1 MNRIIMPSGENTS
14 STSRLQK
21 AVEMEQDIKS
31 AVKNG
36 ILGYGGI
43 IVSILFAFI
52 TIVAVSTDISISVE
66 SINELSSEFFL
77 LFFCSYASYI
87 CCADSGK
94 KAGKISKIYTDTI
107 KKFDEIHRMLVD
119 NKIHC
124 ILGDFCRDYIAQ
136 ELKNAKSRY
145 LVSVGIE
152 YDEYIA
158 KYASLDDQEIKELE
172 GLSMTQKKAL
182 ISANGVK
189 PIKLSPEQI
198 TRHESAYIRHSPLL
212 ISPSVMMGAKCT
224 VKFITS
230 FVIVICLGRIVLTD
244 IGGGSWASFA
254 LVCVKFSS
262 VLYNC
267 FSGFKSGYE
276 NVAVHA
282 VNFKNEQISLMQQA
296 IAYKAERNENVQNKY
311 IGIDSVGTGAGDR
324 ESELHG

>member
-1 MNRIIMPSGENTS
+1 MPTGENTS
-14 STSRLQK
+14 ASSRLQN
-21 AVEMEQDIKS
+21 AFEIEQDIKS

-107 KKFDEIHRMLVD
+107 NKFDEIHRMMVD

-136 ELKNAKSRY
+136 ELKNARSRY

-172 GLSMTQKKAL
+172 GLSLTQKKAL

-230 FVIVICLGRIVLTD
+230 FIIVICLGRIVLTD

-267 FSGFKSGYE
+267 FSGYKSGYE
-276 NVAVHA
+276 NVVVHA
-282 VNFKNEQISLMQQA
+282 VNYKNEQISLMQQA
-296 IAYKAERNENVQNKY
+296 IAYKAEREEYVKSEY
-311 IGIDSVGTGAGDR
+311 IGSDTVGAGTGDS
-324 ESELHG
+324 ESELLG

>member
-1 MNRIIMPSGENTS
+1 MNRITVPSGENTRAS
-14 STSRLQK
+14 SRLQR
-21 AVEMEQDIKS
+21 AFETEQDIKT

-43 IVSILFAFI
+43 IVSMLFAFI

-87 CCADSGK
+87 CCSDSGK
-94 KAGKISKIYTDTI
+94 KAGKISKIYTDTLA
-107 KKFDEIHRMLVD
+107 KFDATHQILVD

-124 ILGDFCRDYIAQ
+124 ILGDFCRHYIAS
-136 ELKNAKSRY
+136 ELKNARSRH
-145 LVSVGIE
+145 LVLAGIE
-152 YDEYIA
+152 YDEYVK
-158 KYASLDDQEIKELE
+158 KYASLDEQEIKALS
-172 GLSMTQKKAL
+172 GLSAVQKKAL
-182 ISANGVK
+182 ITANSVK

-212 ISPSVMMGAKCT
+212 LSPSVVMGAKCT
-224 VKFITS
+224 MKFITS
-230 FVIVICLGRIVLTD
+230 FIIVICLGRIVLTD

-267 FSGFKSGYE
+267 FSGYKSGYE
-276 NVAVHA
+276 NIVIHT
-282 VNFKNEQISLMQQA
+282 VNYKNEQISLMQQA
-296 IAYKAERNENVQNKY
+296 IAFKAESENYNVESEH
-311 IGIDSVGTGAGDR
+311 ICIDTVGAGSSDC
-324 ESELHG
+324 ESELH